1 MIDLN
6 IDENFELTVKN
17 GKETTDYSFLLQ
29 TEEYLRN
36 LIIRNELHFS
46 TDVFFETIFDLR
58 LYPGLSDTEIELQ
71 IENKILTFYENQ
83 FPQVRDYLL
92 VEALINGPELT
103 IFYVNKKSQKLLF
116 ETETGNPFVVR
127 I

>member
-58 LYPGLSDTEIELQ
+58 LYPGLSDT
-71 IENKILTFYENQ
+71 
-83 FPQVRDYLL
+83 
-92 VEALINGPELT
+92 
-103 IFYVNKKSQKLLF
+103 
-116 ETETGNPFVVR
+116 
-127 I
+127 

>member
-103 IFYVNKKSQKLLF
+103 IFYVNKKYQKLLF